1 MNSNAWLVK
10 ELTKLRNKLTDCE
23 RTVQYMMINS
33 RILDKQLN
41 DSKPQLEPI
50 KKKTSKKKQKYKRL
64 SQL

>member
-10 ELTKLRNKLTDCE
+10 EMTKLKNKLTDCE

-33 RILDKQLN
+33 RILDKHLN
-41 DSKPQLEPI
+41 DPKPQVKPI
-50 KKKTSKKKQKYKRL
+50 EKRKVKKKQKYRRL